1 MANRIAFRKLFL
13 FIMLSTLLIASGVG
27 CSKTPAADAVEA
39 NLPVATATTSATLA
53 PDRAVLAA
61 SANTNAALLA
71 EAQSVIAGLAAENGL
86 LFETRETIFSNEI
99 TPDVKV
105 IVFLDQPENLGSLA
119 AGAPATQFVAIGS
132 QDWNPPANGSII
144 RVNPDHVAF
153 VSGYLSAMLAPNFRV
168 GALQVAE
175 AASYNQAFINGVGYY
190 CGICAAQVYPL
201 STYPVIAQQ
210 PSGSPA
216 ANWQATFNEV
226 NVNKVNVLFVPA
238 EAASAELGTFLAGQD
253 VAIIGEAPPPEE
265 LRAKWAATVNSDGLA
280 VLREIWP
287 DLIAGNGGKTVN
299 ASLRISDMNYV
310 AVADGMVGI
319 TQGKMQQINELI
331 LLLRDGK
338 IYPYPITQ

>member
-1 MANRIAFRKLFL
+1 MANCIPVRKLFL
-13 FIMLSTLLIASGVG
+13 IFLLSTLAISTATG
-27 CSKTPAADAVEA
+27 CSKTPPAEVVEQD
-39 NLPVATATTSATLA
+39 LPLSTATIPAPQA

-61 SANTNAALLA
+61 SANTDAALLA
-71 EAQSVIAGLAAENGL
+71 EAQSVIAALAAENGL

-99 TPDVKV
+99 TPDVKI

-144 RVNPDHVAF
+144 RINPDHIAF
-153 VSGYLSAMLAPNFRV
+153 LSGYLSAMLAPNFRV

-175 AASYNQAFINGVGYY
+175 AGSFNQAFINGVSYY

-201 STYPVIAQQ
+201 NTYPVIAQQ
-210 PSGSPA
+210 PTGSPP
-216 ANWQATFNEV
+216 ANWQTAFNEV
-226 NVNKVNVLFVPA
+226 NVNKVNVLFLPG

-253 VAIIGEAPPPEE
+253 VAIIGEAAPPEE
-265 LRAKWAATVNSDGLA
+265 LRSKWAATVSSDGLSA
-280 VLREIWP
+280 LREIWP
-287 DLIAGNGGKTVN
+287 DLISGNGGKTVN

-310 AVADGMVGI
+310 AVTDGMVGI
-319 TQGKMQQINELI
+319 TQGKMQQIYELI
-331 LLLRDGK
+331 QLLRDGQ